1 MEGFIFCTFS
11 SPTGWL
17 DKQTNNDWAEVG
29 EGGHSTRRI
38 SRSTHGCD
46 AVCCMNS
53 FLLGIEAIVCLLTA
67 FHDVRVSSQWKMAP
81 QAWGFPGQW
90 TYQASEHPVSY
101 QEPWFEKD
109 VWIYYL
115 WTYLVLFAF
124 KLYRIQMNC
133 VEVCRSVGIL
143 FCLLKTKLKSK
154 CRNAISDFKN
164 RNRVIEMKNSMSM
177 MWAGVFT
184 FVTFCVCVFINKGV
198 SMCVGVLVCAWMY
211 NLNYRYRDKI

>member
-29 EGGHSTRRI
+29 KGGHSTRWVI
-38 SRSTHGCD
+38 RSTHGCHR
-46 AVCCMNS
+46 VCCMNS

-67 FHDVRVSSQWKMAP
+67 FHDVRVSSQWKRAT
-81 QAWGFPGQW
+81 QTWGFPGQW
-90 TYQASEHPVSY
+90 TYQASEHPVLY

-109 VWIYYL
+109 LWIYYL
-115 WTYLVLFAF
+115 WTMTYLVLFAF

-143 FCLLKTKLKSK
+143 SFLSVKNKIEKQMQERYFRFQKSEQSHRNEKQHVNDVCRRVYFCHFLCLCLYQWRFEHACGGFS
-154 CRNAISDFKN
+154 
-164 RNRVIEMKNSMSM
+164 
-177 MWAGVFT
+177 
-184 FVTFCVCVFINKGV
+184 VCVNV
-198 SMCVGVLVCAWMY
+198 
-211 NLNYRYRDKI
+211 